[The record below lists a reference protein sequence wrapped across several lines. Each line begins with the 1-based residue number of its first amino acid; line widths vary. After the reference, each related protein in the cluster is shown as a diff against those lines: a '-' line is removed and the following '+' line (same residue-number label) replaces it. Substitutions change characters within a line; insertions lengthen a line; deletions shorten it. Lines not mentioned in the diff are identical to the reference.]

1 MVLQAE
7 VGTIAPP
14 MTKWLSSIL
23 YSGGCI
29 LTNGTGTSAHLHPWR
44 QHQGLE
50 ALCSAQSQDA
60 AEGDEERGT

>member
-14 MTKWLSSIL
+14 MTSLQFYTQVDASSRMALAPLHI
-23 YSGGCI
+23 SI
-29 LTNGTGTSAHLHPWR
+29 TGWR

-50 ALCSAQSQDA
+50 AVCSAQSQDA